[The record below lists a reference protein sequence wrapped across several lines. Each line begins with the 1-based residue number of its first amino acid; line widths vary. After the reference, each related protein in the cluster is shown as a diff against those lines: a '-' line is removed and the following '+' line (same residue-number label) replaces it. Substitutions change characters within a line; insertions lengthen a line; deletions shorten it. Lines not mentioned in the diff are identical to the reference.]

1 MYHIVNPALALL
13 DAEAA
18 PLRLRHEVRLRNQLG
33 DLFRQH
39 YVPVLENAVVVFV
52 RVVDIVVSHFFFGEL
67 LGV

>member
-1 MYHIVNPALALL
+1 VYHIVNPALALL

-39 YVPVLENAVVVFV
+39 NVPVLENTVVIFV
-52 RVVDIVVSHFFFGEL
+52 RVVDIVVSHFL
-67 LGV
+67 